1 MNVSTMQARVFRRAY
16 TTPEYTS
23 ALSLDDLNVIKDDL
37 WSSYVQ
43 SNT

>member
-16 TTPEYTS
+16 TTPDYTS
-23 ALSLDDLNVIKDDL
+23 ALAIEDLNVIVKDF

-43 SNT
+43 SNI